1 MYVCLCNAVTDKAI
15 RKAAASGC
23 HSLAQLRCELGVA
36 SQCGKCARQAKAV
49 LKEATTKAAPQRPP
63 QTLLITQM
71 AV

>member
-1 MYVCLCNAVTDKAI
+1 MYVCLCHAVTDKAI

-23 HSLAQLRCELGVA
+23 SSLAQLRCELGVA
-36 SQCGKCARQAKAV
+36 SQCGKCARQAKAI
-49 LKEATTKAAPQRPP
+49 LNEAAPTHRSTLPK

>member
-1 MYVCLCNAVTDKAI
+1 MYVCLCNAVTDKTI

-36 SQCGKCARQAKAV
+36 DQCGKCARHAKAV
-49 LKEATTKAAPQRPP
+49 LNEARAENKHPLVPK
-63 QTLLITQM
+63 TLLITQI